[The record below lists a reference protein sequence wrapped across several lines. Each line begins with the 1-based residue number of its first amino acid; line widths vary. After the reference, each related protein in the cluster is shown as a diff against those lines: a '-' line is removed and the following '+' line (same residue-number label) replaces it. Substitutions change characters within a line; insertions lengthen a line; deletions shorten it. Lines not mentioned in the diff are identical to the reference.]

1 MSIYRS
7 LFAATAALAVAATVA
22 AQVPKRLSKS
32 ESVTVKA
39 TIEAIN
45 PTDRTVTLKGP
56 QGNLVVVQA
65 DKKVKRFDKLKVGDE
80 VTATYTES
88 IAVRVRKP
96 GEAAPLKEASGIN
109 LREGKPGATAT
120 QEETMSVTIEN
131 IDLAAPSVTVK
142 GPEGRVVS
150 FRVRDVKNLEGL
162 KVGDTVDITYTRAL
176 LLKADAVSK

>member
-7 LFAATAALAVAATVA
+7 LFAVTAALALAATVA
-22 AQVPKRLSKS
+22 AQAPKPLSKS

-65 DKKVKRFDKLKVGDE
+65 DKRVKRFDKLKVGDE

-96 GEAAPLKEASGIN
+96 GEAAPAKEMSGVN

-120 QEETMSVTIEN
+120 QEQTMSVTIES
-131 IDLAAPSVTVK
+131 IDVAAPSVTVK
-142 GPEGRVVS
+142 GPEGRVAS